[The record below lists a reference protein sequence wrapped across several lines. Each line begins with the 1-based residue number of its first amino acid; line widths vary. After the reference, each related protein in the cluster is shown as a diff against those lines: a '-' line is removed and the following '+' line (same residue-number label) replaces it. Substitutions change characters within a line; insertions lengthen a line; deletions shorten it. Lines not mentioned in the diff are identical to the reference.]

1 MPRSGLSPDAAC
13 TFQSLSMSVT
23 EETKTGETQRLDQEV
38 EQAAG
43 LLGGLWALVKRGI
56 KSLELDTRL
65 LGMIFG
71 LLVIW
76 VGFHFWSGGTFF
88 TPRNLW
94 NLTVQTSVVA
104 IMATGMVLIIVSRN
118 IDLSVG
124 SMLGFIGM
132 FMALLQAEWLPRYIG
147 FDQGY
152 TWLIVMAAG
161 VVLGAIIG
169 FLQGA
174 IVAYAAVPSF
184 IVTLGGL
191 LIWRGLAWVLASGR
205 TIAPMDS
212 TFQLL
217 GGGARGS
224 VGGTISWIIGIAACV
239 GVVML
244 LVSRRR
250 TRVRYEFRVRPMWAD
265 IALMVL
271 GCAVIL
277 GAVWFLNRYYMP
289 EGLAV
294 AYAEE
299 NGIEW
304 PEGGLQIPFGIAN
317 PVLIAIGT
325 AIVMTFIATR
335 RRFGRYVFSIG
346 GNPEAAAL
354 GGIKTKRTIALTFM
368 LMGILVAL
376 AAGVQIA
383 RLNSATSGLGTL
395 QELYVIAAAVIG
407 GTSLAGG
414 IGTIFGAV
422 LGALVMQSL
431 QSGMVLV
438 GIETALQDV
447 VVGVVLILAV
457 AVDVAYRRRQST

>member
-1 MPRSGLSPDAAC
+1 MALTEDA
-13 TFQSLSMSVT
+13 TTKSEGTQPG
-23 EETKTGETQRLDQEV
+23 EEAG
-38 EQAAG
+38 AGG
-43 LLGGLWALVKRGI
+43 LLKGLWSPVRKGVG
-56 KSLELDTRL
+56 SLELDTRL
-65 LGMIFG
+65 FGMIAG

-76 VGFHFWSGGTFF
+76 IGFHFWSGGTFL

-104 IMATGMVLIIVSRN
+104 IMATGMVLVIVSRN

-124 SMLGFIGM
+124 SMLGFLGM
-132 FMALLQAEWLPRYIG
+132 MMALLQAEWLPQLIG
-147 FDQGY
+147 FDQWY
-152 TWLIVMAAG
+152 TWIIVLVAG
-161 VVLGAIIG
+161 LVLGGILGLI
-169 FLQGA
+169 QGA
-174 IVAYAAVPSF
+174 VVAYAAVPSF

-212 TFQLL
+212 SFQLL

-224 VGGTISWIIGIAACV
+224 VGGGLSWVIGAVACV
-239 GVVML
+239 VIV
-244 LVSRRR
+244 LVLANRRR
-250 TRVRYEFRVRPMWAD
+250 TRLKYEFRVRPLWAD
-265 IALMVL
+265 IGLMVF
-271 GCAVIL
+271 GCVVVL
-277 GAVWFLNRYYMP
+277 GAVWFLNRYSMP
-289 EGLAV
+289 EGLAMQ
-294 AYAEE
+294 YAESR
-299 NGIEW
+299 GITW

-325 AIVMTFIATR
+325 AIIVAFIATK
-335 RRFGRYVFSIG
+335 RRFGRYVYSIG

-354 GGIKTKRTIALTFM
+354 GGIKTKRTIAMTFM
-368 LMGILVAL
+368 LMGVLVGL
-376 AAGVQIA
+376 AAAVQVA

-414 IGTIFGAV
+414 VGTIFGAV

-447 VVGVVLILAV
+447 VVGMVLILAV
-457 AVDVAYRRRQST
+457 AADVVYRRRQSA

>member
-1 MPRSGLSPDAAC
+1 MAI
-13 TFQSLSMSVT
+13 T
-23 EETKTGETQRLDQEV
+23 EDVPASQEATGPDQES
-38 EQAAG
+38 
-43 LLGGLWALVKRGI
+43 GGLGSTVKRGFG
-56 KSLELDTRL
+56 SLELDTRL
-65 LGMIFG
+65 FGMIVG

-76 VGFHFWSGGTFF
+76 VAFHLWSGGTFL
-88 TPRNLW
+88 TPRNMW

-132 FMALLQAEWLPRYIG
+132 FMAMLQAEWLPQYIG
-147 FDQGY
+147 FDQWY
-152 TWLIVMAAG
+152 TWIIVLLAGLI
-161 VVLGAIIG
+161 LGAIVG

-174 IVAYAAVPSF
+174 VVAYAAVPSF

-191 LIWRGLAWVLASGR
+191 LIWRGLAWVMASGR

-239 GVVML
+239 AIVL
-244 LVSRRR
+244 LLANRRR
-250 TRVRYEFRVRPMWAD
+250 TRRKFNFRVRPLWAD
-265 IALMVL
+265 ITLMIL
-271 GCAVIL
+271 GCAVVL
-277 GAVWFLNRYYMP
+277 GVVWFLNQYFMPEALAMAYAEDNGLTWPP
-289 EGLAV
+289 EGL
-294 AYAEE
+294 E
-299 NGIEW
+299 
-304 PEGGLQIPFGIAN
+304 IPFGIAN

-325 AIVMTFIATR
+325 ALIMTFIATR

-346 GNPEAAAL
+346 GNPEAASL

-368 LMGILVAL
+368 FMGILVGL
-376 AAGVQIA
+376 AAGVQVA
-383 RLNSATSGLGTL
+383 RLNAATSGLGTL

-414 IGTIFGAV
+414 VGTIFGAV

-447 VVGVVLILAV
+447 VVGVVLIV
-457 AVDVAYRRRQST
+457 AVGADIAFRKRQSR

>member
-1 MPRSGLSPDAAC
+1 MALTEQTSATAPNESNDIDSGPRPSRSIAR
-13 TFQSLSMSVT
+13 SWS
-23 EETKTGETQRLDQEV
+23 K
-38 EQAAG
+38 
-43 LLGGLWALVKRGI
+43 VKSTVG
-56 KSLELDTRL
+56 SLELDTRL
-65 LGMIFG
+65 FGMVAG
-71 LLVIW
+71 LAVIW
-76 VGFHFWSGGTFF
+76 IGFHVLSGGTFL

-104 IMATGMVLIIVSRN
+104 IMATGMVLVIVSRN

-124 SMLGFIGM
+124 SMMGFVGM
-132 FMALLQAEWLPRYIG
+132 AMALLQAEILPKYFG
-147 FDQGY
+147 FDQPY
-152 TWLIVMAAG
+152 TWILVLVAGMLMGGLIG
-161 VVLGAIIG
+161 S
-169 FLQGA
+169 LQGA
-174 IVAYAAVPSF
+174 IVAYASVPSF

-239 GVVML
+239 GILL
-244 LVSRRR
+244 LVFNRRR
-250 TRVRYEFRVRPMWAD
+250 TRLRFGFRIRPMWAD
-265 IALMVL
+265 LLLGGLSCAIVL
-271 GCAVIL
+271 L
-277 GAVWFLNRYYMP
+277 AVWFLNRYYMP
-289 EGLAV
+289 ENLARRTV
-294 AYAEE
+294 EG
-299 NGIEW
+299 NGGVW
-304 PEGGLQIPFGIAN
+304 PDGGLDIPFGIAN

-325 AIVMTFIATR
+325 ALVVSFIATR
-335 RRFGRYVFSIG
+335 RKIGRYIFAIG

-354 GGIKTKRTIALTFM
+354 GGIKTKKTIVLTFM
-368 LMGILVAL
+368 VMGVLVGL

-414 IGTIFGAV
+414 VGTIFGAV

-447 VVGVVLILAV
+447 VVGVVLVAAV
-457 AVDVAYRRRQST
+457 AVDGAYRRRQAS

>member
-1 MPRSGLSPDAAC
+1 
-13 TFQSLSMSVT
+13 MSVT
-23 EETKTGETQRLDQEV
+23 EDTTATSQEGLHGTEDQSLV
-38 EQAAG
+38 PPPGAG
-43 LLGGLWALVKRGI
+43 RRWLGSGL

-65 LGMIFG
+65 FGMIAG

-76 VGFHFWSGGTFF
+76 IGFHFLSGGTFL

-124 SMLGFIGM
+124 SMLGFVGM
-132 FMALLQAEWLPRYIG
+132 AMALLQAEILPKLIG
-147 FDQGY
+147 FDQWY
-152 TWLIVMAAG
+152 TWIIVLVAGMLMGAILGLLQG
-161 VVLGAIIG
+161 VV
-169 FLQGA
+169 
-174 IVAYAAVPSF
+174 VAYAAVPSF

-224 VGGTISWIIGIAACV
+224 VGGTLSWIIGIVACV
-239 GVVML
+239 AIVALIFNG
-244 LVSRRR
+244 RRR
-250 TRVRYEFRVRPMWAD
+250 RIKFAFRVRPIWAD
-265 IALMVL
+265 IALGVL
-271 GCAVIL
+271 GCGFVL
-277 GAVWFLNRYYMP
+277 VSVWFLNRYFMP
-289 EGLAV
+289 EGLARQ
-294 AYAEE
+294 YAERI
-299 NGIEW
+299 GLTW
-304 PEGGLQIPFGIAN
+304 PEGGLDIPFGIAN
-317 PVLIAIGT
+317 PVLIAIAT
-325 AIVMTFIATR
+325 ALVVSFIATR
-335 RRFGRYVFSIG
+335 RRFGRYIFAIG

-354 GGIKTKRTIALTFM
+354 SGIKTKRTVAMTFM
-368 LMGILVAL
+368 LMGLLVGL
-376 AAGVQIA
+376 AAAVQIA

-395 QELYVIAAAVIG
+395 SELYVIAAAVIG

-414 IGTIFGAV
+414 IGTIYGAV

-447 VVGVVLILAV
+447 VVGLVLVLAV
-457 AVDVAYRRRQST
+457 AADVVYRRRQTS

>member
-1 MPRSGLSPDAAC
+1 MA
-13 TFQSLSMSVT
+13 VT
-23 EETKTGETQRLDQEV
+23 EEATTTSEGTLDIDEPRVVGLFSRLWV
-38 EQAAG
+38 
-43 LLGGLWALVKRGI
+43 LLRNGVG
-56 KSLELDTRL
+56 SLELDSRL
-65 LGMIFG
+65 FGMIAG

-76 VGFHFWSGGTFF
+76 IGFHFASGGTFL

-104 IMATGMVLIIVSRN
+104 IMAAGMVLIIVSRN

-132 FMALLQAEWLPRYIG
+132 FMALLQAEILPRYIG
-147 FDQGY
+147 FDQWY
-152 TWLIVMAAG
+152 TWLIVLAAG
-161 VVLGAIIG
+161 LLLGAIIG
-169 FLQGA
+169 LIQGA
-174 IVAYAAVPSF
+174 VVAYAAVPSF

-191 LIWRGLAWVLASGR
+191 LIWRGLAWVMASGR

-217 GGGARGS
+217 GGGAKGS
-224 VGGTISWIIGIAACV
+224 VGGTVSWIIGIATCV
-239 GVVML
+239 GIIL
-244 LVSRRR
+244 LLASRRR
-250 TRVRYEFRVRPMWAD
+250 TRLKFGFRVRPLWSD
-265 IALMVL
+265 VVL
-271 GCAVIL
+271 AVIGCTVVL
-277 GAVWFLNRYYMP
+277 VAVGFLNRYFMP
-289 EGLAV
+289 EGLAR
-294 AYAEE
+294 AYAVE
-299 NGIEW
+299 NGLEW

-317 PVLIAIGT
+317 PVLIAIGA

-354 GGIKTKRTIALTFM
+354 GGIKTKRTVALTFM
-368 LMGILVAL
+368 LMGVLVGL
-376 AAGVQIA
+376 AAAVQVA

-414 IGTIFGAV
+414 IGTVFGAV

-447 VVGVVLILAV
+447 VVGVVLVFAV
-457 AVDVAYRRRQST
+457 AADVVYRRRQTA